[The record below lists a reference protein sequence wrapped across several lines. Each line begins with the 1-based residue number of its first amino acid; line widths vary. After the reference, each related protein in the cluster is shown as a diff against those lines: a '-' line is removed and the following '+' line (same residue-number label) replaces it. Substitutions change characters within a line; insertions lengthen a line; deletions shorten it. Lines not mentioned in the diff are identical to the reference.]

1 MLDRMRVRL
10 ALYFMCLVL
19 MLHLIGAATSVVLFQ
34 MGLERS
40 IDSLVRDLLVE
51 IRPSIA
57 ISNDGPTLRHWAE
70 KVEDGRLPATA
81 TIELFDS
88 RRQMVE
94 RYGPPGIPKLATGKL
109 SERTPEGVVS
119 VRSLFE
125 PIVKNGRNLGYV
137 QVQASTA
144 ENERAKDQ
152 AVYAVVFSM
161 PVLAGL
167 LAVAGYFFAG
177 IALRPVDKTVQM
189 LRRFVADAGHELSTP
204 IAIIDASVETMEEVL
219 HEHQIDNSLTQIIS
233 KASQRMQE
241 LASDLVFLARVEDPV
256 SAYPMGTIQIK
267 PIILDVKAS
276 YETLAKA
283 KDIKLEAQNVAD
295 IEITGNAEF
304 FRRMLSNLISNGLRY
319 TDAGGTIAIGAEQ
332 VGANVLVTVRD
343 TGIGIPPESIDFVFD
358 RFYRVDKAR
367 TRAEGGAGLGLSI
380 VRAVVE
386 AHDGTIA
393 VTSDVGKG
401 TTFTVTVPVPKR

>member
-19 MLHLIGAATSVVLFQ
+19 VLHLIGAATSVVLFQ

-57 ISNDGPTLRHWAE
+57 IVNDQPTLVHWAE

-88 RRQMVE
+88 RRVMVE
-94 RYGPPGIPKLATGKL
+94 RYGPPGVPKLATGKL
-109 SERTPEGVVS
+109 SERTPDGVVS

-125 PIVKNGRNLGYV
+125 PIVKGGRNFGYV

-177 IALRPVDKTVQM
+177 IALRPVDKTVHM

-219 HEHQIDNSLTQIIS
+219 HEHQIDNSLTEIIS

-241 LASDLVFLARVEDPV
+241 LASDLVFLARVEDPM
-256 SAYPMGTIQIK
+256 SAYPMGTIAIK

-283 KDIKLEAQNVAD
+283 KGIHLEAQNVAD
-295 IEITGNAEF
+295 VEITGNAEF

-332 VGANVLVTVRD
+332 IGAFVLVTVRD

-367 TRAEGGAGLGLSI
+367 SRAEGGAGLGLSI

-386 AHDGTIA
+386 AHDGTIG
-393 VTSDVGKG
+393 VTSEVGKG